1 MGTIEI
7 NQSANTII
15 ISSTIIYYG
24 NAADFS
30 LSKLLSEEI
39 ETLWNEP
46 QGKILLHDKQYLV
59 VFKIAT
65 QYYNLILPQSIIEN
79 QNPKHNYIRIEE
91 YSKLN
96 ISCMDG
102 IGSNTGYFQYNNLY
116 AGSTTAAHE
125 YGHSL
130 GLPHPMD
137 LNIVGKGIPGI
148 MYPRGTLV
156 NPEFQYDP
164 TAVAGGSG
172 GTINPIYRKVMQADI
187 DNLKIDQLVMKKKF
201 VIGKF
206 TNIYHEQQHAEI
218 T

>member
-7 NQSANTII
+7 NQSTHTII
-15 ISSTIIYYG
+15 VSSTIIYYG

-46 QGKILLHDKQYLV
+46 QGKVLLHDKQYLV

-65 QYYNLILPQSIIEN
+65 QYYNLILPQSIIDN

-164 TAVAGGSG
+164 AAVASGSG

-206 TNIYHEQQHAEI
+206 TNIYHEQQHAVI